1 VLLVVLAGAAAEGQT
16 LYRWTD
22 ERGVVHFADVP
33 PPRGYTVTAE
43 SLPGTAPARP
53 QAAAKQVAGDQP
65 VAGEPADA
73 DKKQPQRPPR
83 VIITE
88 HEEVD
93 SGEAAQSFTG
103 AVKNEGGSEA
113 RGVVIAIRVTEP
125 TQGDE
130 CLVGEIEVT
139 PSTLAPGDKGTYAA
153 DFNSPCFH
161 GPTTAELNARWD

>member
-1 VLLVVLAGAAAEGQT
+1 VLVVALITAAAEGQT

-33 PPRGYTVTAE
+33 PPNGHNVIAE
-43 SLPGTAPARP
+43 WLPAAPPARP
-53 QAAAKQVAGDQP
+53 PAAANQVAGDQ
-65 VAGEPADA
+65 PADA

-88 HEEVD
+88 HEEGD

-103 AVKNEGGSEA
+103 TVKNEGGAEA

-125 TQGDE
+125 NQGDE
-130 CLVGEIEVT
+130 CLVDEIEVT